1 MISHGYVAVLAEP
14 HADDS
19 IRKILES
26 WLARFEKVEQV
37 VPGVQAGNTTTA
49 IQQPLDLIPADH
61 LQFRVIQGG
70 DFAWAYL
77 TRGRRVI
84 ETTGLPQEKIALCL
98 DILLELPGV
107 TEIVDQHDDRR
118 LDELERD
125 GLM

>member
-1 MISHGYVAVLAEP
+1 MISRGYVAVLAEP
-14 HADDS
+14 HTDDS
-19 IRKILES
+19 IRKIIES
-26 WLARFEKVEQV
+26 WLARFERVEQV
-37 VPGVQAGNTTTA
+37 VPGLQAGNTTTA
-49 IQQPLDLIPADH
+49 IPSPRDLIPSDH
-61 LQFRVIQGG
+61 LQFRVIQGE

-84 ETTGLPQEKIALCL
+84 ETTGLPHEKISLCL

>member
-1 MISHGYVAVLAEP
+1 MISRGYVAVFAQA
-14 HADDS
+14 HSDAS
-19 IRKILES
+19 IRGILES
-26 WLARFEKVEQV
+26 WLSRFERVEQV
-37 VPGVQAGNTTTA
+37 VPGTQAGNTTIRVT
-49 IQQPLDLIPADH
+49 QPDELLKSDH
-61 LQFRVIQGG
+61 LQFRVIQGE

-84 ETTGLPQEKIALCL
+84 ETTGLPNEKLALCL

>member
-1 MISHGYVAVLAEP
+1 MISHGYVAVFAEP
-14 HADDS
+14 HTDDS

-26 WLARFEKVEQV
+26 WFSRFEKVEQV

-49 IQQPLDLIPADH
+49 IVKPGDFIPADH
-61 LQFRVIQGG
+61 IQFRVIQGG

-84 ETTGLPQEKIALCL
+84 ETTGLPREKIALCL

>member
-1 MISHGYVAVLAEP
+1 MISRGYVAIFAES
-14 HADDS
+14 HTEDT
-19 IRKILES
+19 IRIFLDS
-26 WLARFEKVEQV
+26 WLARFERVEQV
-37 VPGVQAGNTTTA
+37 IPGIQAGNTTT
-49 IQQPLDLIPADH
+49 PLQSPKDFIPSDH
-61 LQFRVIQGG
+61 LQFRVLLGG

-84 ETTGLPQEKIALCL
+84 ETTGLPNEKISLCL

-118 LDELERD
+118 LDEMERD

>member
-1 MISHGYVAVLAEP
+1 MISHGYVAVFAEP
-14 HADDS
+14 HTDDS
-19 IRKILES
+19 IPKFLES

-37 VPGVQAGNTTTA
+37 IPGVQAGNTTTA
-49 IQQPLDLIPADH
+49 IQHSQDLIPADH

>member
-1 MISHGYVAVLAEP
+1 MISRGYVAVFTEP
-14 HADDS
+14 HTDDS
-19 IRKILES
+19 IRHLLES

-37 VPGVQAGNTTTA
+37 VPGIQAGNTTTA
-49 IQQPLDLIPADH
+49 IQSPQDLIPSDH
-61 LQFRVIQGG
+61 LQFRVIQGQ

-84 ETTGLPQEKIALCL
+84 ETTGLPQEKISLCL
-98 DILLELPGV
+98 DILLEQPGV

>member
-1 MISHGYVAVLAEP
+1 MCSS
-14 HADDS
+14 D
-19 IRKILES
+19 LES

-37 VPGVQAGNTTTA
+37 VPGIQAGNTTTA
-49 IQQPLDLIPADH
+49 IQSPQDLIPSDH
-61 LQFRVIQGG
+61 LQFRVIQGQ

-84 ETTGLPQEKIALCL
+84 ETTGLPQEKISLCL

-107 TEIVDQHDDRR
+107 SEIVDQHDDRR

>member
-1 MISHGYVAVLAEP
+1 MISHGYVAVFAEP
-14 HADDS
+14 HTDDS

-49 IQQPLDLIPADH
+49 IQQPLDLTPADH

>member
-1 MISHGYVAVLAEP
+1 MISRGYVAVFAEP
-14 HADDS
+14 HTDDS
-19 IRKILES
+19 IRKLVES
-26 WLARFEKVEQV
+26 WLERFEKVEQV
-37 VPGVQAGNTTTA
+37 VPGIQAGNTTTA
-49 IQQPLDLIPADH
+49 LQIPQEMIPADH
-61 LQFRVIQGG
+61 LQFRIIQGE

-84 ETTGLPQEKIALCL
+84 ETTGLPHEKLSLCL
-98 DILLELPGV
+98 DILLELSGV

>member
-1 MISHGYVAVLAEP
+1 MISRGYVAVLAEP
-14 HADDS
+14 HTDDS
-19 IRKILES
+19 IRKILAS
-26 WLARFEKVEQV
+26 WLGRFEKVEQV

-49 IQQPLDLIPADH
+49 VLGPQDLIPSDH

-84 ETTGLPQEKIALCL
+84 ETTGLPHEKISLCL

>member
-1 MISHGYVAVLAEP
+1 MISRGYVAVFAQP
-14 HADDS
+14 HTDESIQAILDS
-19 IRKILES
+19 WMS
-26 WLARFEKVEQV
+26 RFERVEQV
-37 VPGVQAGNTTTA
+37 VPGSQAGNTTITLA
-49 IQQPLDLIPADH
+49 NSGELLKADH
-61 LQFRVIQGG
+61 LQFRVIQGQ

-84 ETTGLPQEKIALCL
+84 ETTGLPHEKIALCL
-98 DILLELPGV
+98 DILLELNGV

>member
-1 MISHGYVAVLAEP
+1 MISRGYVAIFAES
-14 HADDS
+14 HTEDT
-19 IRKILES
+19 IRIFLDS
-26 WLARFEKVEQV
+26 WLARFERVEQV
-37 VPGVQAGNTTTA
+37 IPGIQAGNTTT
-49 IQQPLDLIPADH
+49 PLQSPQDFIPSDH
-61 LQFRVIQGG
+61 LQFRVLLGG

-84 ETTGLPQEKIALCL
+84 ETPGLPNEKISLCL

>member
-1 MISHGYVAVLAEP
+1 MISRGYVAVFTEP
-14 HADDS
+14 HTDDS
-19 IRKILES
+19 IRHLLES

-37 VPGVQAGNTTTA
+37 VPGIQAGNTTTA
-49 IQQPLDLIPADH
+49 IQSPQDLIPSDH
-61 LQFRVIQGG
+61 LQFRVIHGQ

-84 ETTGLPQEKIALCL
+84 ETTGLPQEKISLCL
-98 DILLELPGV
+98 DILLEQPGV

>member
-1 MISHGYVAVLAEP
+1 MISRGYVAVFAEP
-14 HADDS
+14 HTDDS

-26 WLARFEKVEQV
+26 WLGRFEKIEQV
-37 VPGVQAGNTTTA
+37 VPGIQAGNTTTV
-49 IQQPLDLIPADH
+49 IQKPPDLIPADH

-70 DFAWAYL
+70 DFAWSYL

-84 ETTGLPQEKIALCL
+84 ETTGLPHENISLCL
-98 DILLELPGV
+98 DILLEHPGI

>member
-1 MISHGYVAVLAEP
+1 MISHGYVAVFAEP
-14 HADDS
+14 HTDDS
-19 IRKILES
+19 IRKILDS
-26 WLARFEKVEQV
+26 WLSRFERVEQV
-37 VPGVQAGNTTTA
+37 IPGVQAGNTTSG
-49 IQQPLDLIPADH
+49 IQVPNDLIPSDH

-77 TRGRRVI
+77 TRGRRVV
-84 ETTGLPQEKIALCL
+84 ETTGLPNEKISLCL
-98 DILLELPGV
+98 DILLELSGV

>member
-1 MISHGYVAVLAEP
+1 MISRGYVAVFTEP
-14 HADDS
+14 HTDHS
-19 IRKILES
+19 IRTILES

-37 VPGVQAGNTTTA
+37 VPGIQAGNTTTA
-49 IQQPLDLIPADH
+49 IQSPQDLIPSDH
-61 LQFRVIQGG
+61 LQFRVIQGQ

-84 ETTGLPQEKIALCL
+84 ETTGLPQEKISLCL

-107 TEIVDQHDDRR
+107 SEIVDQHDDRR

>member
-1 MISHGYVAVLAEP
+1 MISRGYVAVLAEP
-14 HADDS
+14 HTDDS
-19 IRKILES
+19 IRKILAS
-26 WLARFEKVEQV
+26 WLGRFEKVEQV

-49 IQQPLDLIPADH
+49 ILGPQDLIPSDH

-84 ETTGLPQEKIALCL
+84 ETTGLPHEKISLCL

>member
-1 MISHGYVAVLAEP
+1 MISRGYVAVFAQP
-14 HADDS
+14 HSDGS
-19 IRKILES
+19 IRNILDS
-26 WLARFEKVEQV
+26 WMSRFERVEQV
-37 VPGVQAGNTTTA
+37 VPGNQAGNTTVALGT
-49 IQQPLDLIPADH
+49 PDELLKSDH
-61 LQFRVIQGG
+61 LQFRVIQDE

-84 ETTGLPQEKIALCL
+84 ETTGMPSEKIALCL

>member
-1 MISHGYVAVLAEP
+1 MISRGYVAVFAQP
-14 HADDS
+14 HSDAS
-19 IRKILES
+19 IRNILDS
-26 WLARFEKVEQV
+26 WMSRFEKVEQV
-37 VPGVQAGNTTTA
+37 VPGNQAGNTTVALGT
-49 IQQPLDLIPADH
+49 PDELLKSDH

>member
-14 HADDS
+14 HTDDS

-37 VPGVQAGNTTTA
+37 VPGIQAGNTTTP
-49 IQQPLDLIPADH
+49 IQQPQDLIPADH

>member
-1 MISHGYVAVLAEP
+1 MISHGYVAVFAEP
-14 HADDS
+14 HTDDI
-19 IRKILES
+19 IRIFLDS
-26 WLARFEKVEQV
+26 WLARFERVEQV
-37 VPGVQAGNTTTA
+37 VPGIQAGNTTA
-49 IQQPLDLIPADH
+49 HVQSPKDLLPADH
-61 LQFRVIQGG
+61 LQFRVLLSG

-84 ETTGLPQEKIALCL
+84 ETTGLPHEKISLCL

>member
-1 MISHGYVAVLAEP
+1 MISHGYVAVFAEP
-14 HADDS
+14 HTDDS

-26 WLARFEKVEQV
+26 WFSRFEKVEQV

-49 IQQPLDLIPADH
+49 IQRPQDLIPADH

-107 TEIVDQHDDRR
+107 NEIVDQHDDRR